1 VVSTPFSRECVNRF
15 ISPSQVNNFSIL
27 DFPLFYR
34 LSYEI
39 SRIKAM
45 GKAVKGKRG
54 FESEG
59 KGIGGKV
66 GTIGVKFP
74 PQIDALLRSLPQL
87 LGITTA
93 EYVRNAV
100 IAQLKN
106 DGLLDHETP
115 PQE

>member
-1 VVSTPFSRECVNRF
+1 
-15 ISPSQVNNFSIL
+15 
-27 DFPLFYR
+27 
-34 LSYEI
+34 
-39 SRIKAM
+39 M
-45 GKAVKGKRG
+45 GKPVKGKRG

-66 GTIGVKFP
+66 GTIGAKFP
-74 PQIDALLRSLPQL
+74 PQIDALLRSLPQV

-106 DGLLDHETP
+106 DGLLENDAPSKEAGTS
-115 PQE
+115 